1 MYPTG
6 ITKNALDKWAE
17 MTDNN
22 MHSEVRASICN
33 WAYLACLA
41 NGERWKCD
49 FYQHAETLFNTLPD
63 VNSDD
68 WVKLNEIG
76 HSATK
81 MLFETLTRDFGPDI
95 ADDIYKCL

>member
-6 ITKNALDKWAE
+6 ITENALDKWAE

-49 FYQHAETLFNTLPD
+49 FYEHAEELFKAMANITT
-63 VNSDD
+63 DD
-68 WVKLNEIG
+68 WRVASEIWYR
-76 HSATK
+76 STR
-81 MLFETLTRDFGPDI
+81 MLLEAITRDFGQDI
-95 ADDIYKCL
+95 ASDIENCL